1 MLRCRCC
8 GPQHLSLFL
17 WMFERWLLL
26 NHYFPYLPQARIH
39 SFPWRTL
46 RLCLLVQIYMCHRLL
61 RSKYVITLRH
71 FAFSCKAIIIIAL
84 QNAALIIACTM
95 YKGIMSADRYTESS
109 SCLDQHN
116 HEFYGHVACGSII
129 KYSYLRLFLV
139 DAASFLWI
147 SQLHQSSLYIIIVVE
162 IIVCFVVVVMW
173 YRAC

>member
-1 MLRCRCC
+1 MLRT
-8 GPQHLSLFL
+8 PKIIIISLDVRAMTAAKPL
-17 WMFERWLLL
+17 
-26 NHYFPYLPQARIH
+26 FPILAPSSHTLFPLTNIEALFVCPNIH
-39 SFPWRTL
+39 K
-46 RLCLLVQIYMCHRLL
+46 CHRLL